1 MNDDVRE
8 CLEIMDKAVEF
19 EEAGMTFYQDRAE
32 NAPSSLERDLF
43 ASLAKD
49 EKGHKEY
56 LLQLKAQ
63 LLKNENPEDME
74 PQTDPQQSSAREI
87 FERALENASDPY
99 AAQASELEIVQGAMD
114 VERKGYHMYANAV
127 STVKSDRARE
137 IFQHLAEEEQRH
149 YALLKNTYDYM
160 ADPEGWHGFDENPM
174 LDGG

>member
-19 EEAGMTFYQDRAE
+19 EEAGMTFYLDRGE
-32 NAPSSLERDLF
+32 SAPSSLERDLF

-49 EKGHKEY
+49 EKGHKDY
-56 LLQLKAQ
+56 LLRLKAQ

-99 AAQASELEIVQGAMD
+99 DAQASELEIVQGAME

-127 STVKSDRARE
+127 STVKSERAR
-137 IFQHLAEEEQRH
+137 
-149 YALLKNTYDYM
+149 
-160 ADPEGWHGFDENPM
+160 
-174 LDGG
+174 